1 MLRSSAGTSSQSL
14 SPYKPLKAD
23 TLPSRYLLGHEK
35 RRELSKRL
43 LMALS
48 NMFSDLEFADYICLL
63 VHCRIDMHAKTID
76 LKSTTAKLGLKVK

>member
-1 MLRSSAGTSSQSL
+1 
-14 SPYKPLKAD
+14 
-23 TLPSRYLLGHEK
+23 
-35 RRELSKRL
+35 
-43 LMALS
+43 MALS